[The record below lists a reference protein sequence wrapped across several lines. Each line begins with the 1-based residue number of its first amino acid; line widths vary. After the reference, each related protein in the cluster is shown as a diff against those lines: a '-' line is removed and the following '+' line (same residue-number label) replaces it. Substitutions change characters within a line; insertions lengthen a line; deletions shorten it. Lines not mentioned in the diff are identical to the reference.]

1 MMSSSRSSRHE
12 PAGPTP
18 NSRCRGPVKSQSS
31 YTAETVLG
39 RFASREEVL
48 AHCKKLIDSLVP

>member
-18 NSRCRGPVKSQSS
+18 NSRCRGPVKSNLPMLPKPSF
-31 YTAETVLG
+31 G
-39 RFASREEVL
+39 RFASREEAL
-48 AHCKKLIDSLVP
+48 AHCKKLIESLVT